1 MRLKKPKRGRPRT
14 PLDIRH
20 YLAIE
25 LLTTSPTQN
34 LEDIAKAC
42 GVDRRT
48 LFRWRDREDFTR
60 ELNKVQQR
68 KVREYRSLIKT
79 RTKHI
84 MASYDIEELFRAC
97 GLIQ

>member
-25 LLTTSPTQN
+25 LLTTSPTEN

-48 LFRWRDREDFTR
+48 LFRWRERKDFTR

-68 KVREYRSLIKT
+68 KINEYIRRGKARIKHAT
-79 RTKHI
+79 
-84 MASYDIEELFRAC
+84 ASYDYIEELFRAC
-97 GLIQ
+97 DLI

>member
-1 MRLKKPKRGRPRT
+1 MRLKKPKRGRPKT
-14 PLDIRH
+14 PLDVRH

-48 LFRWRDREDFTR
+48 LFRWREREDFER
-60 ELNKVQQR
+60 EYNKVQQR
-68 KVREYRSLIKT
+68 KVREYQRIIKA
-79 RTKHI
+79 RTKHV
-84 MASYDIEELFRAC
+84 MASYDIEELFRAY
-97 GLIQ
+97 GLIS